1 MKILSIDVGIKNLAC
16 CLFDVSNNSYVIESW
31 NIIDLCNEN
40 KPKCLC
46 KKKNNSICNNNAT
59 FHKDNVYY
67 CKTHASTQNLIV
79 PTAELSIKKLNKRKI
94 NELLEICNKYNIKI
108 SLAQKKNLI
117 LAIKEFINL
126 RCLEKVETVNANNVN
141 LITIGKSICDKLTSV
156 YPSKIDIIII
166 ENQISP
172 IANRMKT
179 IQGMLAQYFIM
190 KGTENIEF
198 VSSINKL
205 KNYNLGKLSYN
216 ERKKKGIEIT
226 ETILKEKNLVSE
238 LEIFNTSKKKDDLAD
253 CFLQGVW
260 YLSNNSL

>member
-1 MKILSIDVGIKNLAC
+1 MKVLSIDVGIKNLAC
-16 CLFDVSNNSYVIESW
+16 CLFDASNNNYVIESW

-46 KKKNNSICNNNAT
+46 KKNNNEICNNNAK
-59 FHKDNVYY
+59 FYKNNVYY
-67 CKTHASTQNLIV
+67 CKTHGSKQNLIV
-79 PTAELSIKKLNKRKI
+79 PTPELSIQKIEKKKLN
-94 NELLEICNKYNIKI
+94 ELIEICNKYNIKI
-108 SLAQKKNLI
+108 SLAHKKNLI
-117 LAIKEFINL
+117 LAIKEFVKL
-126 RCLEKVETVNANNVN
+126 YCLEKVETVNANNIN
-141 LITIGKSICDKLTSV
+141 LITIGKSICDKLSAT
-156 YPSKIDIIII
+156 YTSKIDIILI

-190 KGTENIEF
+190 KGTEKIEF

-226 ETILKEKNLVSE
+226 ETIIKEKNLINE
-238 LEIFNTSKKKDDLAD
+238 LKIFNASKKKDDLAD

-260 YLSNNSL
+260 YLSNNTL